1 MSLETIISKI
11 KQKHKLIGNEIVL
24 EEIWVR
30 GRKVA
35 YISITED
42 NLKTILNK
50 YFKGELDLD
59 RSGWRK
65 YIEKWRKEGIIT

>member
-11 KQKHKLIGNEIVL
+11 KEKHKTIGNEIVL
-24 EEIWVR
+24 EEIWIR
-30 GRKVA
+30 GQRVA

-42 NLKTILNK
+42 NLKTILAK
-50 YFKGELDLD
+50 YFKGELDLG

-65 YIEKWRKEGIIT
+65 YIEKWRKQGILA